1 MHSLLA
7 NIFEEHPGETVF
19 LSLGKFPR
27 IAVNGENWEVTN
39 GLDAPLTPEKMAEI
53 INSLLTEDEAAWLK
67 RYRVVDKE
75 VTDEVYLRR
84 IEIECQ
90 SHNVIIS
97 VTSRL
102 LRDIEAENKQVE
114 DAAVT
119 FSLIKG

>member
-7 NIFEEHPGETVF
+7 NIFEEHPGEKVF

-27 IAVNGENWEVTN
+27 IAVNGDNWEVTK

-75 VTDEVYLRR
+75 VADEVYLRR

-102 LRDIEAENKQVE
+102 LRDIEAENKIAK

>member
-1 MHSLLA
+1 MHSLLT
-7 NIFEEHPGETVF
+7 NIFEEHPGEKVF